1 MPWLLVAVILFLFA
15 AVGGVALL
23 TLAWRGKSLARPL
36 RMIHGL
42 LGAGGFVS
50 LVIAAAHGATGVL
63 MVWTILLFAA
73 VLAAGAGMWVLG
85 AIGKRP
91 PTWMLAAH
99 GLTAT
104 VALTLL
110 LIHYFTRDPVLATTA
125 G

>member
-1 MPWLLVAVILFLFA
+1 MLTFA
-15 AVGGVALL
+15 L
-23 TLAWRGKSLARPL
+23 RGKSLARPL
-36 RMIHGL
+36 RMVHGL
-42 LGAGGFVS
+42 FGAGGFVC
-50 LVIAAAHGATGVL
+50 LVSAAAHGATGVL

-91 PTWMLAAH
+91 PRWMMAAH

-110 LIHYFTRDPVLATTA
+110 LIYFFTRDPVLATTA